1 MTRSDDPHHGTGSP
15 ESGADRDRGKP
26 SQHGTGSSKRE
37 PDKPS
42 PTQGTG
48 LPNASSN
55 GESPEGTGL
64 PQTGSGADTDGTDS
78 SANCEQPTYEESSG
92 ADNRHPVVEHP
103 HPRTPRSTH
112 PQRSTRPN
120 ADDSDPSHGTGS
132 PNSSAETETT
142 QGTGSLKSP
151 SNKHGEPD
159 TASAPNESASFSG
172 HQLGTPEY
180 RRISISLFLAGLAT
194 FALLYD
200 TQPILPLI
208 GDEFGLRADEA
219 ALSVSVTTLGLA
231 LALLVAGPVSEV
243 RGRTRIMFASLF
255 VSAVVAVLVGLA
267 PSWELLLILRFIQ
280 GITVAGLPAVAMA
293 YLSEEVHG
301 SAQARAAGLYIG
313 GTALGGMSGRLGV
326 GALTEFLGWRGALI
340 GMGVIAFACALAV
353 WRWLPRSRGFV
364 PGEAGLKNLWNQ
376 TSAIMRDP
384 VLIGLFFIAAA
395 SMGSFVGVFNIMG
408 YRLEEPPY
416 SLSVGLSGLVFL
428 VYALG
433 SYASAFAGRA
443 ASKVGQRKVEPIAVS
458 VMIFG
463 LLVTLAH
470 PLWLVIVG
478 LAIFTVGFFAVHGVA
493 SGWVAARAKA
503 GVGATGQASSGYMFF
518 YYTGSSVFGALA
530 GTFWAWAA
538 WPGVVLMAGVM
549 LALVL
554 GTALL
559 LKRTRPLGAR

>member
-1 MTRSDDPHHGTGSP
+1 MTRSPDPHEGTGSP
-15 ESGADRDRGKP
+15 NSGPGEGRDQWNEYSESDRRAERGRHDP
-26 SQHGTGSSKRE
+26 HG
-37 PDKPS
+37 S
-42 PTQGTG
+42 PGELDERAG
-48 LPNASSN
+48 L
-55 GESPEGTGL
+55 EH
-64 PQTGSGADTDGTDS
+64 D
-78 SANCEQPTYEESSG
+78 
-92 ADNRHPVVEHP
+92 HPAVEHP
-103 HPRTPRSTH
+103 HPRGSRAPLEHDTDNPPHEGT
-112 PQRSTRPN
+112 
-120 ADDSDPSHGTGS
+120 DSPKSGAEVGSDIPSHEDAGS
-132 PNSSAETETT
+132 PSEESST
-142 QGTGSLKSP
+142 
-151 SNKHGEPD
+151 
-159 TASAPNESASFSG
+159 SFVG
-172 HQLGTPEY
+172 HQIGTREY

-255 VSAVVAVLVGLA
+255 VSAIVAVLVGLA
-267 PSWELLLILRFIQ
+267 PTWQILLFLRFVQ

-326 GALTEFLGWRGALI
+326 GALTEFLGWRGALV
-340 GMGVIAFACALAV
+340 GMGVMAFACALAV
-353 WRWLPRSRGFV
+353 WKWLPRSRGFV
-364 PGEAGLKNLWNQ
+364 PGQAGLKNLWHQ
-376 TSAIMRDP
+376 TAAIMRDP
-384 VLIGLFFIAAA
+384 VLVGLFFIAAA

-416 SLSVGLSGLVFL
+416 SLSVGVSGLVFL

-443 ASKVGQRKVEPIAVS
+443 ASKVGQRKVEPVAVT
-458 VMIFG
+458 VMLIG
-463 LLVTLAH
+463 LLITLLH

-518 YYTGSSVFGALA
+518 YYTGSSIFGALA

-554 GTALL
+554 VTSLL
-559 LKRTRPLGAR
+559 LKRTRSLGAR

>member
-1 MTRSDDPHHGTGSP
+1 MTRSDDPHEGTGSP
-15 ESGADRDRGKP
+15 QSGGDGDRGTP
-26 SQHGTGSSKRE
+26 SQQGTGSSKSGA
-37 PDKPS
+37 DKPS
-42 PTQGTG
+42 LAEDATSLHT
-48 LPNASSN
+48 AFDA
-55 GESPEGTGL
+55 ESPEGTGL
-64 PQTGSGADTDGTDS
+64 PPSGSGTDPESTDLPADCKQT
-78 SANCEQPTYEESSG
+78 TYKESSG
-92 ADNRHPVVEHP
+92 VEDHHPVVEHP
-103 HPRTPRSTH
+103 HPRTPRPTH
-112 PQRSTRPN
+112 PNRP
-120 ADDSDPSHGTGS
+120 AQSDRGECFP
-132 PNSSAETETT
+132 P
-142 QGTGSLKSP
+142 QGTGLPRTP
-151 SNKHGEPD
+151 SDKRREPD
-159 TASAPNESASFSG
+159 LAFVPHELTPFAG
-172 HQLGTPEY
+172 HQIGTREY

-255 VSAVVAVLVGLA
+255 VSAIVAVLVGLA

-293 YLSEEVHG
+293 YLSEEVHA

-340 GMGVIAFACALAV
+340 GMGVMAFICALAV
-353 WRWLPRSRGFV
+353 WRWIPRSRGFA
-364 PGEAGLKNLWNQ
+364 PGEAGLKNLWHQ
-376 TSAIMRDP
+376 TAAIMRDP
-384 VLIGLFFIAAA
+384 VLVGLFFIAAA

-416 SLSVGLSGLVFL
+416 SLSVGVSGLVFL

-433 SYASAFAGRA
+433 SYASAFAGRV

-458 VMIFG
+458 VMLFG
-463 LLVTLAH
+463 LLITLAH

-478 LAIFTVGFFAVHGVA
+478 LAIFTAGFFAVHGVA

>member
-1 MTRSDDPHHGTGSP
+1 PKTKP
-15 ESGADRDRGKP
+15 EDS
-26 SQHGTGSSKRE
+26 
-37 PDKPS
+37 
-42 PTQGTG
+42 
-48 LPNASSN
+48 LPA
-55 GESPEGTGL
+55 
-64 PQTGSGADTDGTDS
+64 
-78 SANCEQPTYEESSG
+78 
-92 ADNRHPVVEHP
+92 
-103 HPRTPRSTH
+103 
-112 PQRSTRPN
+112 
-120 ADDSDPSHGTGS
+120 
-132 PNSSAETETT
+132 
-142 QGTGSLKSP
+142 QGTGSLNPHDEGSLD
-151 SNKHGEPD
+151 SHLTTTRDEGTD
-159 TASAPNESASFSG
+159 FDG
-172 HQLGTPEY
+172 HQLGTREY
-180 RRISISLFLAGLAT
+180 RRISVSLFLAGLAT

-231 LALLVAGPVSEV
+231 LALLVAGPASEV

-293 YLSEEVHG
+293 YLSEEVRG

-326 GALTEFLGWRGALI
+326 GALTEFLGWRGALV
-340 GMGVIAFACALAV
+340 GMGVMAFACALAV
-353 WRWLPRSRGFV
+353 WKWLPRSRGFK
-364 PGEAGLKNLWNQ
+364 PGQAGLKNLWHQ
-376 TSAIMRDP
+376 TAAIMRDP
-384 VLIGLFFIAAA
+384 VLVGLFFIAAA
-395 SMGSFVGVFNIMG
+395 SMGAFVGVFNIMG

-416 SLSVGLSGLVFL
+416 SLSVGVSGLVFL

-443 ASKVGQRKVEPIAVS
+443 AAKVGQRKVEPVAVT
-458 VMIFG
+458 VMLIG
-463 LLVTLAH
+463 LLITLLH

-478 LAIFTVGFFAVHGVA
+478 LAIFTIGFFAVHGVA

-530 GTFWAWAA
+530 GTFWAWSA
-538 WPGVVLMAGVM
+538 WPGVVLMAGIM
-549 LALVL
+549 LVL
-554 GTALL
+554 VLVTSLL
-559 LKRTRPLGAR
+559 LKRTRSLGAR

>member
-1 MTRSDDPHHGTGSP
+1 MTRSDDFHEGTGSPQSGADGDPDAPIEHGTGSVKP
-15 ESGADRDRGKP
+15 GGVSGESE
-26 SQHGTGSSKRE
+26 GTGS
-37 PDKPS
+37 
-42 PTQGTG
+42 
-48 LPNASSN
+48 
-55 GESPEGTGL
+55 
-64 PQTGSGADTDGTDS
+64 PQSDEAADY
-78 SANCEQPTYEESSG
+78 YEAAGVEN
-92 ADNRHPVVEHP
+92 DHPIVEHP
-103 HPRTPRSTH
+103 HPRPPVSGASNRE
-112 PQRSTRPN
+112 
-120 ADDSDPSHGTGS
+120 DDAPHQGTGS
-132 PNSSAETETT
+132 PKSGDASDGKPGTDSSRSEP
-142 QGTGSLKSP
+142 P
-151 SNKHGEPD
+151 SF
-159 TASAPNESASFSG
+159 AG
-172 HQLGTPEY
+172 HQLGSREY
-180 RRISISLFLAGLAT
+180 GRITISLFLAGLAT

-255 VSAVVAVLVGLA
+255 VSAIVAVLVGLA

-326 GALTEFLGWRGALI
+326 GALTELLGWRGALV
-340 GMGVIAFACALAV
+340 GMGVMAFICALAV
-353 WRWLPRSRGFV
+353 WKWLPRSRGFV
-364 PGEAGLKNLWNQ
+364 AGEAGLKNLWHQ

-384 VLIGLFFIAAA
+384 VLVGLFFIAAA

-416 SLSVGLSGLVFL
+416 SLSVGVSGLVFL

-443 ASKVGQRKVEPIAVS
+443 ASKVGQRRVEPIAVS
-458 VMIFG
+458 VMIIG
-463 LLVTLAH
+463 LIITLAQ
-470 PLWLVIVG
+470 PLWAVIIG

-559 LKRTRPLGAR
+559 LKRTRSLGAR